1 MYQVIGVDNKAS
13 CSCGGDVLPSIVLGI
28 ASFKGQSCDSRLV
41 LQGCAVVVEANQLE
55 SGQKAHIRV
64 SSARSGCFLQPE
76 VMEVGTIVCRSSA
89 GA

>member
-1 MYQVIGVDNKAS
+1 MSMQGRCFAVNIFWHCNFEGSNRDI
-13 CSCGGDVLPSIVLGI
+13 C
-28 ASFKGQSCDSRLV
+28 LV

-76 VMEVGTIVCRSSA
+76 VMEVGVIV
-89 GA
+89 